1 MGSLSSTCAAAAKR
15 FSMLVICSITLLV
28 AAANGDYHDDD
39 HGNDSVQLQ
48 QAEEESPQIPDSIE
62 QLLGEDD
69 DETLSRTT
77 ATCKGGGFS
86 ATGILGRCLKSK
98 RQCLK
103 RKNFGWK
110 LSMKGGRNFCG
121 RSRHCCIWFGPPG
134 GK

>member
-48 QAEEESPQIPDSIE
+48 QAEE

-69 DETLSRTT
+69 KETQSRTT
-77 ATCKGGGFS
+77 YTCKGGGYT

-98 RQCLK
+98 RQCLA

-121 RSRHCCIWFGPPG
+121 RSRHCCVWFGPPG

>member
-1 MGSLSSTCAAAAKR
+1 MGTCVHTCAAAAMR
-15 FSMLVICSITLLV
+15 FSMLVICFITLLV
-28 AAANGDYHDDD
+28 AAANGDYHNDDQ
-39 HGNDSVQLQ
+39 GNDSVQLQ
-48 QAEEESPQIPDSIE
+48 QAEEESPQ
-62 QLLGEDD
+62 LLGEDD

-77 ATCKGGGFS
+77 YTCKGGGYT

-98 RQCLK
+98 RQCLA

-121 RSRHCCIWFGPPG
+121 RSRHCCVWFGPPG